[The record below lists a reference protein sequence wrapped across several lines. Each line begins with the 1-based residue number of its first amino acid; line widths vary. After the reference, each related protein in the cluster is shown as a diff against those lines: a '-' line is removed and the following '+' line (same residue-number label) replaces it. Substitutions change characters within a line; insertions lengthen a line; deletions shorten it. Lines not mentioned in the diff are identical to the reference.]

1 MLVILKS
8 QNVTVLDETYLL
20 NLLSIIAFS
29 VQRSS
34 AGRELACQ
42 RSLSSALD
50 RYSVLAISVRN
61 CNRKKWG
68 ILNGVN
74 ESYNGGEETQR
85 VPPHRFV
92 KKKKNQLV
100 MQTRPEFQLQVPE
113 CWPAAGDETTS

>member
-1 MLVILKS
+1 MMNSVAWPDGSIISGYLHRMTIQLSRDQEGILKS
-8 QNVTVLDETYLL
+8 LNVTVLDETDLL

-61 CNRKKWG
+61 CNRK
-68 ILNGVN
+68 
-74 ESYNGGEETQR
+74 
-85 VPPHRFV
+85 
-92 KKKKNQLV
+92 
-100 MQTRPEFQLQVPE
+100 
-113 CWPAAGDETTS
+113 

>member
-1 MLVILKS
+1 MLVILQS
-8 QNVTVLDETYLL
+8 QYVTVLDETDLL

-61 CNRKKWG
+61 CNRR
-68 ILNGVN
+68 NGVN
-74 ESYNGGEETQR
+74 GSYNGGES
-85 VPPHRFV
+85 PHRF
-92 KKKKNQLV
+92 
-100 MQTRPEFQLQVPE
+100 F
-113 CWPAAGDETTS
+113 